1 MTAALF
7 RLAAGMPRDVS
18 RLLTGISTFRRT
30 GATPPDAYQSFVR
43 LFCLTGGFSNHLV
56 SRFTRLPEVPAIEPD
71 ASIFKG
77 ASASAVETAVGALRS
92 DGYVVLKSAL
102 PADMCDRLLAFALNA
117 RARVRGS
124 AGERRY
130 NRAVPEGVRY
140 DLFPEDV
147 INQSDVQSL
156 MADGFLL
163 SIAQRYLD
171 ATPLADVTSMWW
183 HTAFSRV
190 PDSDAAQFY
199 HFDLDRPRWLK
210 VFCYLTDVD
219 AENGPHCFVR
229 GSHRDLGIPWSL
241 RSKGYVRLG
250 DEEVE
255 AAFGKDRL
263 VRFLA
268 PRGTIILEDTRG
280 LHKGLHVMAG
290 DRLMLQLQFSD
301 SLFGGT
307 YPAVAFRR
315 PASSRMEARLDQYTT
330 IYSNY
335 LGGAQQH
342 G

>member
-1 MTAALF
+1 MTSALIRF
-7 RLAAGMPRDVS
+7 GVGLPRDLCS
-18 RLLTGISTFRRT
+18 LLSGISTYRRT
-30 GATPPDAYQSFVR
+30 GQTPPDSYQSFVR
-43 LFCLTGGFSNHLV
+43 LFCLTGGLSNHLV
-56 SRFTRLPEVPAIEPD
+56 SRLTRAPNLPDIPPDTSLFGRGDPA
-71 ASIFKG
+71 S
-77 ASASAVETAVGALRS
+77 VETAVHALQA
-92 DGYVVLKSAL
+92 DGYVVLNDLL
-102 PADMCDRLLAFALNA
+102 PADLCDRLLAFALA
-117 RARVRGS
+117 APTRIRGV
-124 AGERRY
+124 AGDRKY
-130 NRAVPEGVRY
+130 NRAAPEGVRY
-140 DLFPEDV
+140 DLYPDDV
-147 INQSDVQSL
+147 INQPDVQNL
-156 MADGFLL
+156 LADGFLL
-163 SIAQRYLD
+163 RIAQRYLG
-171 ATPLADVTSMWW
+171 ATPIADVTNMWW

-210 VFCYLTDVD
+210 VFCYLTDVGAD
-219 AENGPHCFVR
+219 NGPHCFVR
-229 GSHRDLGIPWSL
+229 GSHRDLGIPWRL

-263 VRFLA
+263 IRFVA
-268 PRGTIILEDTRG
+268 PRGTVILEDTRG
-280 LHKGLHVMAG
+280 LHKGLHVTAG

-315 PASSRMEARLDQYTT
+315 PTSSLLEARLNECSS

>member
-1 MTAALF
+1 MTPALI
-7 RLAAGMPRDVS
+7 RYSAGLPRDLY
-18 RLLTGISTFRRT
+18 LLLRGISSYRHT
-30 GATPPDAYQSFVR
+30 GETPPDAYQSFVR
-43 LFCLTGGFSNHLV
+43 LFCLTGGLSNHLV
-56 SRFTRLPEVPAIEPD
+56 SRLTRAPILPDIPPD
-71 ASIFKG
+71 TSLFGGGDTASVE
-77 ASASAVETAVGALRS
+77 AAVHALRA
-92 DGYVVLKSAL
+92 DGYAVLNDVL
-102 PADMCDRLLAFALNA
+102 PADLCDRLLAFGLAA
-117 RARVRGS
+117 RTRVRGS
-124 AGERRY
+124 TGERRY
-130 NRAVPEGVRY
+130 SRAAPQGVRY
-140 DLFPEDV
+140 DLYPEDV
-147 INQSDVQSL
+147 INQPDVQSL

-163 SIAQRYLD
+163 RIAQQYLG
-171 ATPLADVTSMWW
+171 ATPLADVTNMWW

-219 AENGPHCFVR
+219 VDNGPHCFVR

-255 AAFGKDRL
+255 AAFGKRRL
-263 VRFLA
+263 IRFLA
-268 PRGTIILEDTRG
+268 PRGTVILEDTRG
-280 LHKGLHVMAG
+280 LHKGLHVMSG

-315 PASSRMEARLDQYTT
+315 PTSSRMEARLDQYTT

>member
-1 MTAALF
+1 MTAALI
-7 RLAAGMPRDVS
+7 RLAAGVPRDLS
-18 RLLTGISTFRRT
+18 LLLKGISAFRRT

-56 SRFTRLPEVPAIEPD
+56 SRFTRAPDIPAIEPD
-71 ASIFKG
+71 AALFKG
-77 ASASAVETAVGALRS
+77 AGIGSVEAAVSALRS
-92 DGYVVLKSAL
+92 DGYAVLESAL
-102 PADMCDRLLAFALNA
+102 PADLCDRLLAFALHA

-130 NRAVPEGVRY
+130 NRAAPEGVRY
-140 DLFPEDV
+140 DLYPEDV
-147 INQSDVQSL
+147 INQPDVQSL

-163 SIAQRYLD
+163 RIAQQYLG

-183 HTAFSRV
+183 HTAFSRI

-219 AENGPHCFVR
+219 ADNGPHCFVR

-263 VRFLA
+263 IRFLA
-268 PRGTIILEDTRG
+268 PRATVILEDTRG
-280 LHKGLHVMAG
+280 LHKGLHVTAG

-315 PASSRMEARLDQYTT
+315 PTSSRMEARLDQYTT

-335 LGGAQQH
+335 LGSAQQH